1 MKLKI
6 FQSDKGDCMLIS
18 SQGANVLV
26 DGGMSSSY
34 NEHVSAYLGKLRNKS
49 EKLDLVCVS
58 HIDEDHISGI
68 LKMIEDEVDWRVA
81 DHHGGSTKPPKST
94 RPPEIKEIWHN
105 AFHEYIKDNNSEI
118 EDTLAS
124 TAAILSSSDDPLD
137 IGLGGLAY
145 SVGQAIQL
153 SRRLKPEQLGIPLNK
168 RYKGKLV
175 MYRKGKQAMTIGGMK
190 LSVIAP
196 FPKDLENLR
205 EEWND
210 WLRENKKQLKQIRDR
225 VKKDEGSLGASMDDI
240 SYLIAL
246 SKILGDRTE
255 VTAPNLA
262 SIMFL
267 LEEDSKT
274 LLMTG
279 DGHWE
284 DILNGLEKIGKLDRS
299 KGLHIN
305 ALKVQHHG
313 SEHNIHEDFCKLLTA
328 DHYFFCGNGFS
339 SNPEIDVIDAI
350 IKSRT
355 SSSSKVRAITSQVG
369 KDFTLWFNSSSKITK
384 PNYKA
389 HMAKVEKFVKAKAK
403 NNSQVK
409 FKFMPEDKSYFS
421 LTL

>member
-18 SQGANVLV
+18 NNGANILV
-26 DGGMSSSY
+26 DGGMASSY
-34 NEHVSAYLGKLRNKS
+34 DEHVSGYLGKLRARS

-58 HIDEDHISGI
+58 HIDDDHISGI

-81 DHHGGSTKPPKST
+81 DHHGSDVRPPKSI
-94 RPPEIKEIWHN
+94 RPPQIKEIWHN
-105 AFHEYIKDNNSEI
+105 AFHEYIKDNVGEI
-118 EDTLAS
+118 EDTLAA
-124 TAAILSSSDDPLD
+124 TASILSSSDDAAD
-137 IGLGGLAY
+137 IRLGGLAY

-153 SRRLKPEQLGIPLNK
+153 SRRLKPEQLDIPLNK
-168 RYKGKLV
+168 KYKGKLV
-175 MYRKGKQAMTIGGMK
+175 IYKKNAQPTTIGGMK

-196 FPKDLENLR
+196 FAIDLEKLR
-205 EEWND
+205 NQWNK
-210 WLRENKKQLKQIRDR
+210 WLRDNKKQLKQIRDR
-225 VKKDEGSLGASMDDI
+225 VKKDEASLGTSMDDI
-240 SYLIAL
+240 SYFIAL
-246 SKILGDRTE
+246 SKVLGNRGD

-267 LEEDSKT
+267 VEEDSKS

-284 DILNGLEKIGKLDRS
+284 DILQGLEKIGKLNTS
-299 KGLHIN
+299 QGLHLN

-313 SEHNIHEDFCKLLTA
+313 SEHNMHEDFCKVLTA

-369 KDFTLWFNSSSKITK
+369 NNFTLWFNSSSKHTK

-403 NNSQVK
+403 NNDQIR
-409 FKFMPEDKSYFS
+409 FKFMPDNKSYFD